1 MASKH
6 ERIRRTNLV
15 RTHIEVENNHDMS
28 AMLATLVD
36 ENPVRDEVTGKIYRG
51 REEVAG
57 RYAELWE
64 AFPNFHVIPTAF
76 IEQDTAV
83 VMTAD
88 YSGTHRGLYRAHAG
102 TGKSFKVR
110 LVNIF
115 QFDGMKIV
123 SETIYFNLMD
133 QLLQLG
139 LPLADL

>member
-1 MASKH
+1 MASKR
-6 ERIRRTNLV
+6 ESVGRTNIV

-36 ENPVRDEVTGKIYRG
+36 ENPVRDEVTGKTYRG

-64 AFPNFHVIPTAF
+64 AFPDFHVIPTAY
-76 IEQDTAV
+76 IEQDNAV
-83 VMTAD
+83 VMAAD
-88 YSGTHRGLYRAHAG
+88 YRGTHRGLYRGHAG

-115 QFDGMKIV
+115 QFDGMKV
-123 SETIYFNLMD
+123 ASETIYFNLMD
-133 QLLQLG
+133 QLQQLG
-139 LPLADL
+139 LQ